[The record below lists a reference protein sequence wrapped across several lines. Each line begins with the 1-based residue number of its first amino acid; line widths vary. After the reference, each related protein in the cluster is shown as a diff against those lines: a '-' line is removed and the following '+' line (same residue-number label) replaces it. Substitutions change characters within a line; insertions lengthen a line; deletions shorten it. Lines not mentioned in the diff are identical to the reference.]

1 VLNSSAKPGISRRL
15 IDDLDNPPVRPG
27 ALQLETRKK
36 GKRFFFFSAV
46 IFFPSISQATE
57 IDLTDRDG
65 GQQ

>member
-36 GKRFFFFSAV
+36 GKRFFFFFGRD
-46 IFFPSISQATE
+46 FFPLHFSG
-57 IDLTDRDG
+57 D
-65 GQQ
+65 